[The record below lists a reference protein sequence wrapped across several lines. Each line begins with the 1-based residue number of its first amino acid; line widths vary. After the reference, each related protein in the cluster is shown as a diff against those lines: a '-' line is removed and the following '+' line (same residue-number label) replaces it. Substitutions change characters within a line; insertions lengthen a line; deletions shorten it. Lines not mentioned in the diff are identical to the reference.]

1 MDAID
6 VGGRTI
12 AYRRSGRGPS
22 VVLLHG
28 GLSDS
33 REWRLQ
39 TDALASEFDVVA
51 WDAPGCG
58 GSPDPPADFG
68 MAGYADAVAGLVR
81 GLGLDRP
88 HLVGISFGGG
98 LAIAVYERHRELVR
112 SLVLASAYAGW
123 AGSLPPDEISARF
136 ARTLTEIEQP
146 PDQWIASYLPSFF
159 AGPVPPQVREEVIA
173 TMRDVRPSGTR
184 PMIEAFA
191 SVDLRHVLATID
203 VPTLL
208 LHGEADV
215 RAPRAVADALHAA
228 IPGAELVTLP
238 GMGHSINLEA
248 PDEFNAEVRHFLR
261 TIH

>member
-6 VGGRTI
+6 VDGRTI
-12 AYRRSGRGPS
+12 AYRRSGSGPS

-33 REWRLQ
+33 REWSRQ
-39 TDALASEFDVVA
+39 IYALSSEFDVVA

-58 GSPDPPADFG
+58 GSSDPPADFG

-88 HLVGISFGGG
+88 HLVGISFGSG
-98 LAIAVYERHRELVR
+98 LAIAVYERHPELVR

-123 AGSLPPDEISARF
+123 AGSLPPDEISAR
-136 ARTLTEIEQP
+136 LTRVLVEIEQP

-159 AGPVPPQVREEVIA
+159 AGPVPPQVGQEVIA

-184 PMIEAFA
+184 TMIEAFA
-191 SVDLRHVLATID
+191 AADLRHVLPTID

-208 LHGEADV
+208 LYGEADV
-215 RAPRAVADALHAA
+215 RAPHAVADALRGA
-228 IPGAELVTLP
+228 IPGAGLVTLP
-238 GMGHSINLEA
+238 GVGHSVNIEA
-248 PDEFNAEVRHFLR
+248 ADEFNAEVRRILR